1 MSITKP
7 YHRLWRPVKG
17 YEPGDFYDNDPH
29 PSADYLED
37 DRFVCQS
44 EMDSFVITAHLIIRD
59 LYELLNYV
67 EPCDANLNTYSHR
80 IYELFLRTATE
91 FESNC
96 KAILRDNGYTRAENI
111 CAYFKIADAAKLAEY
126 SIIFERWAT
135 HHEFKPFEAWN
146 TPNYTPLSWY
156 QSYNMV
162 KHDRYQNF
170 SEANLKNL
178 MYAVSGL
185 LCILHAQ
192 YGDNMSCACFEGI
205 SKIQWDQEKVET
217 GTFIIHAPHF
227 DDDEQYDFIW
237 DNIKTGTDPVQNYA
251 F

>member
-80 IYELFLRTATE
+80 IYELFLRTE
-91 FESNC
+91 
-96 KAILRDNGYTRAENI
+96 
-111 CAYFKIADAAKLAEY
+111 
-126 SIIFERWAT
+126 
-135 HHEFKPFEAWN
+135 
-146 TPNYTPLSWY
+146 
-156 QSYNMV
+156 
-162 KHDRYQNF
+162 
-170 SEANLKNL
+170 LK
-178 MYAVSGL
+178 
-185 LCILHAQ
+185 
-192 YGDNMSCACFEGI
+192 
-205 SKIQWDQEKVET
+205 
-217 GTFIIHAPHF
+217 
-227 DDDEQYDFIW
+227 
-237 DNIKTGTDPVQNYA
+237 
-251 F
+251 